1 MSEVVLVALITGG
14 FTLAAG
20 IITPGIQAWLQR
32 GRDRRADRRRQADAV
47 QKGVTRLNDA
57 KTRFI
62 SDVGGMPKPPIVH
75 DVSTGKSYVSNR
87 GDLRGGVEVLRRR
100 QHDHCQRAFNTFAGE
115 VKSAFIDMSFGISD
129 PVVRESFQTTWE
141 HWNAVLDE
149 LNPAAYEELNGYE
162 GAVDRL
168 SYAELDGGLADFA
181 FDSQKR
187 LIAEKKK
194 DRNDRRRG

>member
-62 SDVGGMPKPPIVH
+62 SDVGGMPKRYVR
-75 DVSTGKSYVSNR
+75 YVSADHKR
-87 GDLRGGVEVLRRR
+87 AAVSEGTYEGDEGLRRR
-100 QHDHCQRAFNTFAGE
+100 QHDHCQRAFITFAGE